1 MTDLNICQEEEFLKQ
16 VIPNGW
22 RVIKAR
28 ERDSFQY
35 FILNPDGK
43 RFETFD
49 DVLEFLVEENQLKK
63 RGLRRKLREVPPYLT
78 TSIILRRQQMK
89 MKSPFSNLLKKTLEK
104 VHVMNDVLGK
114 NGKEKLE
121 SIIAHKELSKRKKKI
136 IKLREKKMLIVK
148 AKEKRRYRGF

>member
-63 RGLRRKLREVPPYLT
+63 RGLRRKLRERAR
-78 TSIILRRQQMK
+78 I
-89 MKSPFSNLLKKTLEK
+89 KTPR
-104 VHVMNDVLGK
+104 GK
-114 NGKEKLE
+114 
-121 SIIAHKELSKRKKKI
+121 
-136 IKLREKKMLIVK
+136 
-148 AKEKRRYRGF
+148 